1 MQCRAPAGGWR
12 RPAPS
17 EKRGDRSSAGRG
29 RELPARRRGRGRPPR
44 AVASRR
50 RRPARL
56 LPAAQSASS
65 EASAGGGAGA
75 AAARVL
81 AACLAEGRAPPAPGG
96 RELFLRAPARSL
108 RASLHP
114 GGARVRPRAART
126 KSAAGTQRAGPCRPW
141 PWSPCRRG
149 RGRGRRLVGP
159 LCRGVASGLSPPPER
174 GCPLGYPPRRL
185 GPGCFGGGRA
195 EVIPRAG
202 HILSVCAGALRGPRG
217 TYAWGRALDAWSGVP
232 LCPGRLET
240 NGCRG
245 RGQARPRRKAASCPL
260 GAKGAR

>member
-17 EKRGDRSSAGRG
+17 GKGGGGSSAGRG

-81 AACLAEGRAPPAPGG
+81 AACLAEGRAPPALGG
-96 RELFLRAPARSL
+96 RELLPRAPARSL
-108 RASLHP
+108 RASLLS

-126 KSAAGTQRAGPCRPW
+126 KSAAGTRRAGPCRPW
-141 PWSPCRRG
+141 PRSQCLRG
-149 RGRGRRLVGP
+149 RGRGRRLAGLP
-159 LCRGVASGLSPPPER
+159 FRGVASGLSPPPKR
-174 GCPLGYPPRRL
+174 GCPLDYPPRRL
-185 GPGCFGGGRA
+185 GPGRLRGGR
-195 EVIPRAG
+195 PRSSPGWAT
-202 HILSVCAGALRGPRG
+202 S
-217 TYAWGRALDAWSGVP
+217 P
-232 LCPGRLET
+232 LPAPGRVDPGAPT
-240 NGCRG
+240 PRQGPWARG
-245 RGQARPRRKAASCPL
+245 RDSPPALEDWRPIGVLEARAQVEERCLLPL
-260 GAKGAR
+260 S

>member
-17 EKRGDRSSAGRG
+17 EKTGGGSSAGRG
-29 RELPARRRGRGRPPR
+29 RELPVRRRGRGRPPR
-44 AVASRR
+44 DVASRRRR

-56 LPAAQSASS
+56 LPTAQSASS

-81 AACLAEGRAPPAPGG
+81 AACLAEGRAPPAVNG
-96 RELFLRAPARSL
+96 RELFPRAPARSL
-108 RASLHP
+108 RASVHL

-141 PWSPCRRG
+141 PRSPCLRG
-149 RGRGRRLVGP
+149 RGRGRRLAGL

-174 GCPLGYPPRRL
+174 GCPLGYPPRRVGQGAFGAGGTRSSSKLATSPLPAL
-185 GPGCFGGGRA
+185 GRVCTPVPPRVGKGSGRM
-195 EVIPRAG
+195 VG
-202 HILSVCAGALRGPRG
+202 S
-217 TYAWGRALDAWSGVP
+217 SP
-232 LCPGRLET
+232 LT
-240 NGCRG
+240 
-245 RGQARPRRKAASCPL
+245 
-260 GAKGAR
+260 

>member
-1 MQCRAPAGGWR
+1 MEAAGGGKGGGGKKRSRGGSGRGVWNIESR
-12 RPAPS
+12 RGLCSAGLRPEGGAAQRLR
-17 EKRGDRSSAGRG
+17 KKGGGGSSTGRG

-81 AACLAEGRAPPAPGG
+81 AACLAEGRAPPALGG
-96 RELFLRAPARSL
+96 RELFPGAPAHSL

-126 KSAAGTQRAGPCRPW
+126 KSAAGTRRAGPCRPW
-141 PWSPCRRG
+141 PRSQCLRG
-149 RGRGRRLVGP
+149 RGRGRRLAGL

-174 GCPLGYPPRRL
+174 GCPLDYPPRRL
-185 GPGCFGGGRA
+185 GPGCFRGGRT
-195 EVIPRAG
+195 EVIPRTG
-202 HILSVCAGALRGPRG
+202 HIPPCLAKG
-217 TYAWGRALDAWSGVP
+217 
-232 LCPGRLET
+232 
-240 NGCRG
+240 RG
-245 RGQARPRRKAASCPL
+245 RTVGSPQLPWRT
-260 GAKGAR
+260 GN